1 MLKQAV
7 DLSGRPLSG
16 VYKSPNG
23 SIVIKDQ
30 EGLNKYLKEK
40 DTEQRLANLED
51 KLDRILQ
58 LLSSR

>member
-1 MLKQAV
+1 MLKQAI
-7 DLSGRPLSG
+7 DQQGRPLSG

-23 SIVIKDQ
+23 SIVVKDQ

-40 DTEQRLANLED
+40 ETEKRLMNLED
-51 KLDRILQ
+51 KLDKILQ